1 MQLDIEQLKL
11 LPKKERKELKRKQR
25 NESLREFYRLRK
37 IQKIVFWTI
46 LTILIVG
53 GLYILMA
60 LVGYASTLTSNL
72 SKYFKDFTYTIEN
85 YLRSEF
91 LVFLPK
97 NLEGLAKKNY
107 I

>member
-11 LPKKERKELKRKQR
+11 LTKKERKEQKRKQR

-60 LVGYASTLTSNL
+60 LVGYASALTSSF
-72 SKYFKDFTYTIEN
+72 SKYFKDFTYTFEN
-85 YLRSEF
+85 YLRSGTLAF
-91 LVFLPK
+91 MPK
-97 NLEGLAKKNY
+97 IWEGLAL
-107 I
+107 